1 MGRREELA
9 RGARETT
16 RGALG
21 LFRDNRRVVVLLAA
35 ALIFVWLLGE
45 VASGEIMRLDT
56 LAYQVFVETL
66 RSDAL
71 TPFMEA
77 FTSLASVVVLA
88 VMAAVI
94 AALAPGKAPGWC
106 VAVNL
111 VCVVVLN
118 TVLKVIVQRPRPAGF
133 RLISESGYSFPS
145 GHSMV
150 AMAFFGLLIWMVWRY
165 HRRDVM
171 RVVWCVCFGLVIA
184 MVGIS
189 RIYLG
194 VHYASDVLAG
204 FCVSLIW
211 LIFYTRVIA
220 PAFVA
225 VDAPRRARRLLREP
239 HLADLLHARD
249 RAGLRGRGRAAGPG
263 RGLVVRARPRS
274 SRRAG

>member
-1 MGRREELA
+1 MSKAGEFA
-9 RGARETT
+9 RGAREVTH
-16 RGALG
+16 GALG
-21 LFRDNRRVVVLLAA
+21 LARENIKTLVLLAA
-35 ALIFVWLLGE
+35 ALVFVWLLGE

-56 LAYQVFVETL
+56 LAYELFVERL

-88 VMAAVI
+88 VLAAVI

-111 VCVVVLN
+111 VCVVLLN
-118 TVLKVIVQRPRPAGF
+118 TVLKVIVQRPRPDGF
-133 RLISESGYSFPS
+133 RLISETGYSFPS

-150 AMAFFGLLIWMVWRY
+150 SMAFFGLLIWMVWRY
-165 HRRDVM
+165 HRKDAM
-171 RVVWCVCFGLVIA
+171 RVVWCVVFGVVIA

-204 FCVSLIW
+204 FCVSLVW
-211 LIFYTRVIA
+211 LIFYTRIVA
-220 PAFVA
+220 PLFVA
-225 VDAPRRARRLLREP
+225 VDAPRPPATP
-239 HLADLLHARD
+239 A
-249 RAGLRGRGRAAGPG
+249 
-263 RGLVVRARPRS
+263 
-274 SRRAG
+274 

>member
-1 MGRREELA
+1 MSRGSELA
-9 RGARETT
+9 QGAREIG
-16 RGALG
+16 RDALG
-21 LFRDNRRVVVLLAA
+21 LCRKNLKTIVLLAA
-35 ALIFVWLLGE
+35 ALVFVWLLGE

-56 LAYQVFVETL
+56 LAYELIVERL

-88 VMAAVI
+88 VLAAVI

-111 VCVVVLN
+111 LCVVVLN
-118 TVLKVIVQRPRPAGF
+118 TVLKAIVQRPRPDGF
-133 RLISESGYSFPS
+133 RLISETGYSFPS

-150 AMAFFGLLIWMVWRY
+150 SMAFFGLLIWMVWRY
-165 HRRDVM
+165 HRKDVM
-171 RVVWCVCFGLVIA
+171 RIVWCVVFGLVIA

-204 FCVSLIW
+204 FCVSLVW
-211 LIFYTRVIA
+211 LIFYVKCVA
-220 PAFVA
+220 PLFVA
-225 VDAPRRARRLLREP
+225 VDAPRA
-239 HLADLLHARD
+239 
-249 RAGLRGRGRAAGPG
+249 
-263 RGLVVRARPRS
+263 PR
-274 SRRAG
+274 

>member
-1 MGRREELA
+1 MGRRQELA
-9 RGARETT
+9 RGAREVA
-16 RGALG
+16 RGSLG
-21 LFRDNRRVVVLLAA
+21 LLRENPLVVVLLGA
-35 ALIFVWLLGE
+35 ALLFVWLLGE
-45 VASGEIMRLDT
+45 VAEGEILRLDT
-56 LAYQVFVETL
+56 LAYQLFVEHL

-71 TPFMEA
+71 TPVMEA
-77 FTSLASVVVLA
+77 FTSVVVLA

-111 VCVVVLN
+111 VCVVALN
-118 TVLKVIVQRPRPAGF
+118 TVLKYLVQRPRPDGF

-171 RVVWCVCFGLVIA
+171 RVVWCVAFGLVIV
-184 MVGIS
+184 MVGVS

-204 FCVSLIW
+204 FCVSLVW
-211 LIFYTRVIA
+211 LVFYTRVVA
-220 PAFVA
+220 PTFVA
-225 VDAPRRARRLLREP
+225 VDAPGERPLS
-239 HLADLLHARD
+239 
-249 RAGLRGRGRAAGPG
+249 AGQ
-263 RGLVVRARPRS
+263 
-274 SRRAG
+274 

>member
-1 MGRREELA
+1 MTDRPQINQGARGIA
-9 RGARETT
+9 RGAL
-16 RGALG
+16 ALA
-21 LFRDNRRVVVLLAA
+21 RDNVKTLVLLVA
-35 ALIFVWLLGE
+35 ALVFVWLLGE

-56 LAYQVFVETL
+56 LAYELFVERL

-111 VCVVVLN
+111 VCVVLLN
-118 TVLKVIVQRPRPAGF
+118 TVLKVIVQRPRPDGF
-133 RLISESGYSFPS
+133 RLISETGYSFPS

-150 AMAFFGLLIWMVWRY
+150 SMAFFGLLIWMVWRY
-165 HRRDVM
+165 HRKDVM
-171 RVVWCVCFGLVIA
+171 RIVWCVVFGLVIA

-204 FCVSLIW
+204 FCVSLVW
-211 LIFYTRVIA
+211 LIFYVRCVA
-220 PAFVA
+220 PLFVA
-225 VDAPRRARRLLREP
+225 VDAPKNPQER
-239 HLADLLHARD
+239 
-249 RAGLRGRGRAAGPG
+249 
-263 RGLVVRARPRS
+263 
-274 SRRAG
+274 

>member
-1 MGRREELA
+1 MTDRPQINQGARGIA
-9 RGARETT
+9 RGAL
-16 RGALG
+16 ALA
-21 LFRDNRRVVVLLAA
+21 RDNVKTLVLLVA
-35 ALIFVWLLGE
+35 ALVFVWLLGE

-56 LAYQVFVETL
+56 LAYELFVERL

-111 VCVVVLN
+111 VCVVLLN
-118 TVLKVIVQRPRPAGF
+118 TVLKVIVQRPRPDGF
-133 RLISESGYSFPS
+133 RLISETGYSFPS

-150 AMAFFGLLIWMVWRY
+150 SMAFFGLLIWMVWRY
-165 HRRDVM
+165 HRKDVM
-171 RVVWCVCFGLVIA
+171 RIVWCVVFGLVIA

-204 FCVSLIW
+204 FCVSLVW
-211 LIFYTRVIA
+211 LIFYVRCVA
-220 PAFVA
+220 PLFVA
-225 VDAPRRARRLLREP
+225 VDAPKNPQE
-239 HLADLLHARD
+239 H
-249 RAGLRGRGRAAGPG
+249 
-263 RGLVVRARPRS
+263 
-274 SRRAG
+274 

>member
-1 MGRREELA
+1 MTRRQELA
-9 RGARETT
+9 QGAREVA
-16 RGALG
+16 RGSLG
-21 LFRDNRRVVVLLAA
+21 LLRENPLVVVLLGA
-35 ALIFVWLLGE
+35 ALLFVWLLGE
-45 VASGEIMRLDT
+45 VAEH
-56 LAYQVFVETL
+56 L

-71 TPFMEA
+71 TPVMEA

-111 VCVVVLN
+111 VCVVALN
-118 TVLKVIVQRPRPAGF
+118 TVLKYLVQRPRPDGF

-171 RVVWCVCFGLVIA
+171 RVVWCVAFGLVIV
-184 MVGIS
+184 MVGVS

-204 FCVSLIW
+204 FCVSLVW
-211 LIFYTRVIA
+211 LVFYTRVVA
-220 PAFVA
+220 PTFVA
-225 VDAPRRARRLLREP
+225 VDAPRGDDA
-239 HLADLLHARD
+239 
-249 RAGLRGRGRAAGPG
+249 
-263 RGLVVRARPRS
+263 
-274 SRRAG
+274 

>member
-1 MGRREELA
+1 MTRRQELA
-9 RGARETT
+9 QGAREVA
-16 RGALG
+16 RGSLG
-21 LFRDNRRVVVLLAA
+21 LLRENPLVVVLLGA
-35 ALIFVWLLGE
+35 ALLFVWLLGE
-45 VASGEIMRLDT
+45 VAEGEILRLDT
-56 LAYQVFVETL
+56 LAYQLFVEHL

-71 TPFMEA
+71 TPVMEA

-111 VCVVVLN
+111 VCVVALN
-118 TVLKVIVQRPRPAGF
+118 TVLKYLVQRPRPDGF

-150 AMAFFGLLIWMVWRY
+150 AMAFFGLLIWMVWHY

-171 RVVWCVCFGLVIA
+171 RVVWCVAFGLVIV
-184 MVGIS
+184 MVGVS

-204 FCVSLIW
+204 FCVSLVW
-211 LIFYTRVIA
+211 LVFYTRVVA
-220 PAFVA
+220 PTFVA
-225 VDAPRRARRLLREP
+225 VDAPRGDDA
-239 HLADLLHARD
+239 
-249 RAGLRGRGRAAGPG
+249 
-263 RGLVVRARPRS
+263 
-274 SRRAG
+274 

>member
-77 FTSLASVVVLA
+77 FTSLASVVVLT

-171 RVVWCVCFGLVIA
+171 RVVWCACFGLVIA
-184 MVGIS
+184 AVGIS

-225 VDAPRRARRLLREP
+225 VDAPRDP
-239 HLADLLHARD
+239 D
-249 RAGLRGRGRAAGPG
+249 AG
-263 RGLVVRARPRS
+263 
-274 SRRAG
+274 

>member
-118 TVLKVIVQRPRPAGF
+118 TVLKVLVQRPRPAGF

-225 VDAPRRARRLLREP
+225 VDAPRDPNAI
-239 HLADLLHARD
+239 
-249 RAGLRGRGRAAGPG
+249 
-263 RGLVVRARPRS
+263 S
-274 SRRAG
+274 

>member
-1 MGRREELA
+1 MLA
-9 RGARETT
+9 QGARDTV
-16 RGALG
+16 RGVLG
-21 LFRDNRRVVVLLAA
+21 LFRDNKRVVALLAA
-35 ALIFVWLLGE
+35 ALVFVWLLGE
-45 VASGEIMRLDT
+45 VASGEILRLDT
-56 LAYQVFVETL
+56 LAYRLLVEEL

-71 TPFMEA
+71 TPVMEA

-111 VCVVVLN
+111 VAVVALN

-133 RLISESGYSFPS
+133 RLISEAGYSFPS

-165 HRRDVM
+165 HRRDLM
-171 RVVWCVCFGLVIA
+171 RVVWCVCFGVVIV
-184 MVGIS
+184 MVGVS

-204 FCVSLIW
+204 FCVSLVW
-211 LIFYTRVIA
+211 LIFYTRVVA

-225 VDAPRRARRLLREP
+225 VDAPAP
-239 HLADLLHARD
+239 G
-249 RAGLRGRGRAAGPG
+249 AGEDGGAPLP
-263 RGLVVRARPRS
+263 
-274 SRRAG
+274 